1 MTVAIEARPTGE
13 KLRSRLLLWNRTNR
27 MPTPSVSKSTES
39 VSRGASK
46 EDLRM
51 VEAMRHGDESTFDRL
66 VAWYHASLL
75 RFAMAFVP
83 SQTVAEEVVQETW
96 LAVLEGI
103 HQFEGRSSLRSW
115 IFAILKNQ
123 AKTRGVRESRHV
135 LLSAVGSPGDDSD
148 DPSVEPERFHFS
160 ASRTDHWAVPPR
172 SWDEI
177 TPERLLLSKESREYL
192 EGAMRALP
200 LIQQQVIR
208 LRYMKGFT
216 TREICKVL
224 RISENNHHVLLHR
237 GRAKLKPAIEYYLN
251 GDRSQAN
258 PFRKATH
265 APLVA

>member
-1 MTVAIEARPTGE
+1 MMTAMNSHPKGGKVTKQVLFWKQPNPMAT
-13 KLRSRLLLWNRTNR
+13 TNF
-27 MPTPSVSKSTES
+27 SKSAES
-39 VSRGASK
+39 ASRGASK

-51 VEAMRHGDESTFDRL
+51 VEAMRHGDETAYGLL

-75 RFAMAFVP
+75 RLAMAFVP
-83 SQTVAEEVVQETW
+83 SQAVAEEVVQETW

-103 HQFEGRSSLRSW
+103 HQFEGRSSLKSW

-135 LLSAVGSPGDDSD
+135 PLSTIGNPGDDSD
-148 DPSVEPERFHFS
+148 DPAVEPERFHFS
-160 ASRTDHWAVPPR
+160 GSRTDGWAFPLR

-200 LIQQQVIR
+200 PTQRQVIR
-208 LRYMKGFT
+208 LHYMKGFT

-251 GDRSQAN
+251 GDRSQAK

>member
-1 MTVAIEARPTGE
+1 MTVAIEACPTGE
-13 KLRSRLLLWNRTNR
+13 KVRSRLLLWNRTKR
-27 MPTPSVSKSTES
+27 MPTANLWKSAES
-39 VSRGASK
+39 ASRGASK
-46 EDLRM
+46 EDLRT
-51 VEAMRHGDESTFDRL
+51 VEAMRHGDESAYDRL
-66 VAWYHASLL
+66 VDWYHASLL
-75 RFAMAFVP
+75 RLALAFVP
-83 SQTVAEEVVQETW
+83 SQAVAEEVVQETW

-103 HQFEGRSSLRSW
+103 HQFEGRSSLKSW

-123 AKTRGVRESRHV
+123 AKTRGVRERRHV
-135 LLSAVGSPGDDSD
+135 PLSTVGNPGDDSD
-148 DPSVEPERFHFS
+148 DPSIEPERFHS
-160 ASRTDHWAVPPR
+160 SGSRTDYWTVPPR

-251 GDRSQAN
+251 GDRSQAK
-258 PFRKATH
+258 PFRKATY
-265 APLVA
+265 ASLVA